1 MAGAKVIRMHRH
13 LMNLLPTLL
22 ACAPLLFA
30 VAMFVLA
37 LTTVLP
43 HLAARANAD
52 DEFHEPRRLLIPF
65 SRLPRD
71 GR

>member
-1 MAGAKVIRMHRH
+1 MTGAQVTRMHRR

-22 ACAPLLFA
+22 ACGPLLFA

-37 LTTVLP
+37 LATVLP
-43 HLAARANAD
+43 HLGARPSD
-52 DEFHEPRRLLIPF
+52 EDEFRRPQRLLIPF
-65 SRLPRD
+65 ARLSRD